1 MKILKKMSVKMKITL
16 WYACFVTAIA
26 VFALGVVALLS
37 ESLLRSDAESE
48 LIESV
53 RDFAEDADDDDDIS
67 EYYDNGIYFSIY
79 DTGGRLTGGSVP
91 AGFPLDTTLR
101 NTKIQNISSEGNH
114 WMTYDLALTSG
125 TDVVCWIRGV
135 TSLRTLSQMNT
146 ILIRLLFI
154 MCPLLAVLAIVSGY
168 FVTGKA
174 LKPVE
179 EALENEK
186 RFTADASHELRT
198 PAAVIMAQCEY
209 ALLPETDREEVDEC
223 VKVILGQSRKMSSL
237 ISQLLMLARQDAGKE
252 KLQLETVDIGML
264 TELVVR
270 ELKDR
275 AARKDISLET
285 DLQENLT
292 MSGDQ
297 NLLMR
302 MMVNLIENSIQYGRQ
317 GGTTWITLR
326 KTGNHVEG
334 CVRDN
339 GIGIAR
345 EHHKDIWK
353 RFYREDKTRKGT
365 DESHSGL
372 GLSMVKWIVEA
383 HHGSIEVTSQKGKG
397 AVFSFRL
404 PL

>member
-1 MKILKKMSVKMKITL
+1 MKKMSVKMKITL

-26 VFALGVVALLS
+26 IFALGVVALLS

-48 LIESV
+48 LIGSV
-53 RDFAEDADDDDDIS
+53 REFAEDADDEGDDIE
-67 EYYDNGIYFSIY
+67 EYYDNGVYFSIY
-79 DTGGRLTGGSVP
+79 DVGGRLTGGNVP
-91 AGFPLDTTLR
+91 AGFPLDTTLK
-101 NTKIQNISSEGNH
+101 NMKIQNIGSEGSH

-154 MCPLLAVLAIVSGY
+154 MCPLLAVLAIVCGY

-198 PAAVIMAQCEY
+198 PAAVIMSQCEY
-209 ALLPETDREEVDEC
+209 ALLPDTTREELEEC
-223 VKVILGQSRKMSSL
+223 VRVILGQSRKMSSL

-252 KLQLETVDIGML
+252 KLQLETVDIGVL

-270 ELKDR
+270 ELKDT
-275 AARKDISLET
+275 ASERKISLET
-285 DLQENLT
+285 EFQGNLV

-302 MMVNLIENSIQYGRQ
+302 MMVNLIENSIQYGKQ
-317 GGTTWITLR
+317 GGTTWITL
-326 KTGNHVEG
+326 KKAGNYVEG

-339 GIGIAR
+339 GIGIAP

-365 DESHSGL
+365 QESHSGL

-383 HHGSIEVTSQKGKG
+383 HHGSIEVSSQEGRG
-397 AVFSFRL
+397 SAFSFRF

>member
-1 MKILKKMSVKMKITL
+1 MKKMSVKMKITL

-26 VFALGVVALLS
+26 IFALGVVALLS
-37 ESLLRSDAESE
+37 DSLLRSDAESE
-48 LIESV
+48 LIGSV
-53 RDFAEDADDDDDIS
+53 REFAEDADDEGDDIE
-67 EYYDNGIYFSIY
+67 EYYDNGVYFSIY
-79 DTGGRLTGGSVP
+79 DAGGRLTGGNVP
-91 AGFPLDTTLR
+91 AGFPLDTTLK
-101 NTKIQNISSEGNH
+101 NMKIQNIGSEGSH
-114 WMTYDLALTSG
+114 WMTYDVALTSG

-198 PAAVIMAQCEY
+198 PAAVIMSQCEY
-209 ALLPETDREEVDEC
+209 ALLPDTTREELEEC
-223 VKVILGQSRKMSSL
+223 VRVILGQSRKMSSL

-252 KLQLETVDIGML
+252 KLQLETVDIGVL

-270 ELKDR
+270 ELKET
-275 AARKDISLET
+275 ASERKISLET
-285 DLQENLT
+285 EFQGNLV

-302 MMVNLIENSIQYGRQ
+302 MMVNLIENSIQYGKQ
-317 GGTTWITLR
+317 GGTTWITLK
-326 KTGNHVEG
+326 KTGNYVEG

-339 GIGIAR
+339 GIGIAP

-365 DESHSGL
+365 QESHSGL

-383 HHGSIEVTSQKGKG
+383 HHGSIEVSSQEGRG
-397 AVFSFRL
+397 SAFSFRF